1 MLKRRVLRILA
12 GSRPGKEVQPKS
24 PRLRVS
30 SGLKTQLLVS
40 MAFGNLESLPKTRF
54 WVSPVSLLLPDQ
66 LMLLKHLVGPRTGLA
81 RPQMEEHAIVRSPA
95 LSLRDS
101 LGGDGRWPWLTA
113 QRKHCT
119 WICLPALQ
127 VILP

>member
-12 GSRPGKEVQPKS
+12 GSRPGKEAQPKS
-24 PRLRVS
+24 PRLRLS
-30 SGLKTQLLVS
+30 SGLKTQLRVS
-40 MAFGNLESLPKTRF
+40 MAFVHLEPLPKTRC
-54 WVSPVSLLLPDQ
+54 WVSTVALLLPDW
-66 LMLLKHLVGPRTGLA
+66 LLLQKQQVGPRPGLVG
-81 RPQMEEHAIVRSPA
+81 RQTEEHAIVRSPA

-101 LGGDGRWPWLTA
+101 LGGDCRWFWLIA